1 MIGII
6 GAMSIE
12 VEAVK
17 KLMKH
22 VQEVQFQGTTFYQGT
37 LHDKEVVLMLSGV
50 GKGNAS
56 MNTTMLCMRY
66 PITTIINIGTAGGL
80 LAEQKVL
87 DIVISDDVI
96 QHDYDTSF
104 LDGIEGIGLHFK
116 ANQEL
121 VTLAKSTLAQEEVQV
136 FVGNIVSGD
145 QFIAD
150 RSQIDAIKKNF
161 PMAMCAE
168 MEAGA
173 IAQVAS
179 RFQLPFIVL
188 RSLSDVALNEDS
200 HLDFMEY
207 AKAASVRS
215 AKFCFDFVTFIA

>member
-17 KLMKH
+17 KLMVQ
-22 VQEVQFQGTTFYQGT
+22 VQEEVFQGTTFYRGL

-66 PITTIINIGTAGGL
+66 PISTMINIGTAGGL

-87 DIVISDDVI
+87 DIVISDNVI

-104 LDGIEGIGLHFK
+104 LDGQEGIGLHFT

-121 VTLAKSTLAQEEVQV
+121 VTLAKQTLAREEVQV
-136 FVGNIVSGD
+136 FVGDIVSGD

-150 RSQIDAIKKNF
+150 LSQINTIKSKF
-161 PMAMCAE
+161 PKAMCAE

-179 RFQLPFIVL
+179 RFKLPFIVL

-207 AKAASVRS
+207 AKAASFRS
-215 AKFCFDFVTFIA
+215 AKFCYDFVTQLA